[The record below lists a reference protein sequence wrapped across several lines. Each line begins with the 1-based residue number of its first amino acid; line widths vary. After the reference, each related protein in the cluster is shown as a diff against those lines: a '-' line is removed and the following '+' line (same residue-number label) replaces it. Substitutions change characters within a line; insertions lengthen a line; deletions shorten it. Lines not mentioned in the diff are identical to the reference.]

1 MPNRNIE
8 RFEKT
13 VRVAATAADVPLLDI
28 VAGGRE
34 AGATDVPT
42 KRIIGMSVRVHV
54 AANGTGELQIGNT
67 ADANG
72 FMTEANIDL
81 GTVGLK
87 QVATGALWVR
97 GPNGYSVPTEIDL
110 EYTYTEGT
118 DSNEPVFTIVILMME
133 EQAYLKLMA

>member
-13 VRVAATAADVPLLDI
+13 VVVTADALNIPLVDI
-28 VAGGRE
+28 VPGGRE
-34 AGATDVPT
+34 TGATDVPT

-54 AANGTGELQIGNT
+54 AAGGTGELQIG
-67 ADANG
+67 DGVDPDG

-87 QVATGALWVR
+87 QVATGALWAR
-97 GPNGYSVPTEIDL
+97 GPNGYSVATVIDM
-110 EYTYTEGT
+110 EYTYTAGT
-118 DSNEPVFTIVILMME
+118 DVNEPVFTIVALLME